1 MFRPELCFLPHVEER
16 EQVLRAENLRLTL
29 NGRQVINGL
38 DFEVKE
44 GTIHGLLGVNG
55 TGKTTLANLL
65 MGICYPDEG
74 SIIFQGQDITRRSIS
89 ERAKMGISLAWQE
102 PARFEGLSV
111 REYLSL
117 RRQPG
122 TEEIESYLW
131 TVGLLPGQF
140 LNRAVDATL
149 SGGERKRIE
158 LASVMAM
165 KPRLAILDEPDSGID
180 VLSLPHIMNGIAAMG
195 KQGSSVLLITHSEE
209 AIKAAD
215 EVWIACDGRII
226 NTGQPQELCEWF
238 KNHCSTCNHVGEP
251 EHNGA

>member
-1 MFRPELCFLPHVEER
+1 M
-16 EQVLRAENLRLTL
+16 LRAENLRLTL
-29 NGRQVINGL
+29 NGRHIINGL
-38 DFEVKE
+38 NFEVKD
-44 GTIHGLLGVNG
+44 GMIHGLLGVNG

-65 MGICYPDEG
+65 MGICFPDEG
-74 SIIFQGQDITRRSIS
+74 RIIFQGQDITRRSIS

-117 RRQPG
+117 RRELSP
-122 TEEIESYLW
+122 EEIESYLW
-131 TVGLLPGQF
+131 TVGLHPAEY

-149 SGGERKRIE
+149 SGGERKRVE

-180 VLSLPHIMNGIAAMG
+180 VLSLPHIMNGIAEMG

-209 AIKAAD
+209 AIRAAD
-215 EVWIACDGRII
+215 EVWVACDGRII
-226 NTGQPQELCEWF
+226 NTGQPQEICEWF
-238 KNHCSTCNHVGEP
+238 KSNCSTCNHIGEP
-251 EHNGA
+251 NHDGA

>member
-1 MFRPELCFLPHVEER
+1 M
-16 EQVLRAENLRLTL
+16 LRAENLRLTL
-29 NGRQVINGL
+29 NGRRVINGL
-38 DFEVKE
+38 NFEVKE
-44 GTIHGLLGVNG
+44 GMVHGLLGVNG

-111 REYLSL
+111 AEYLSL
-117 RRQPG
+117 RRELSP
-122 TEEIESYLW
+122 EEIESYLW
-131 TVGLLPGQF
+131 VVGLHPAEF
-140 LNRAVDATL
+140 LNRAVDASL
-149 SGGERKRIE
+149 SGGERKRVE

-165 KPRLAILDEPDSGID
+165 KPKLAILDEPDSGID

-226 NTGQPQELCEWF
+226 NTGQPEELCEWF
-238 KNHCSTCNHVGEP
+238 KNHCSVCNHIGEP
-251 EHNGA
+251 NHNGA

>member
-1 MFRPELCFLPHVEER
+1 M
-16 EQVLRAENLRLTL
+16 LRAENLRLTL
-29 NGRQVINGL
+29 NGRHVINGL
-38 DFEVKE
+38 NFEVKD
-44 GTIHGLLGVNG
+44 GMIHGLLGVNG

-117 RRQPG
+117 RRELSL
-122 TEEIESYLW
+122 EEIESYLW
-131 TVGLLPGQF
+131 TVGLHPAEYLH
-140 LNRAVDATL
+140 RAVDATL
-149 SGGERKRIE
+149 SGGERKRVE

-180 VLSLPHIMNGIAAMG
+180 VLSLPHIMNGIAEMG

-209 AIKAAD
+209 AIRAAE
-215 EVWIACDGRII
+215 EVWVACDGRII
-226 NTGQPQELCEWF
+226 NTGQPQEICEWF
-238 KNHCSTCNHVGEP
+238 KSNCSTCNHIGEP

>member
-1 MFRPELCFLPHVEER
+1 M
-16 EQVLRAENLRLTL
+16 LRAENLRLTL
-29 NGRQVINGL
+29 NGRHIINGL
-38 DFEVKE
+38 NFEVKD
-44 GTIHGLLGVNG
+44 GMIHGLLGVNG

-117 RRQPG
+117 RRELSL
-122 TEEIESYLW
+122 EEIESYLW
-131 TVGLLPGQF
+131 TVGLHPAEY
-140 LNRAVDATL
+140 LNRAVDASL
-149 SGGERKRIE
+149 SGGERKRVE

-180 VLSLPHIMNGIAAMG
+180 VLSLPHVMNGIAEMG

-226 NTGQPQELCEWF
+226 NTGQPEELCEWF
-238 KNHCSTCNHVGEP
+238 KSNCSTCNHIGEP
-251 EHNGA
+251 NHDGA